1 MFDKNNVDSGTKT
14 TEIIREVQTVKTG
27 ETQVIKEEANPLIF
41 VLVGVGITL
50 VAVAVA
56 FATAYCVLKKRRQNE
71 KIVVFDE
78 SGAPHGIYPV
88 NQTEARGSMP
98 GFGSSVLY
106 GEPVDGRPV
115 EATTF

>member
-56 FATAYCVLKKRRQNE
+56 LATAYCVLKKRRQNE
-71 KIVVFDE
+71 KIV
-78 SGAPHGIYPV
+78 ATK
-88 NQTEARGSMP
+88 Q
-98 GFGSSVLY
+98 
-106 GEPVDGRPV
+106 
-115 EATTF
+115 EATASTTNQCQTTNYFTFYSRRKTTG

>member
-56 FATAYCVLKKRRQNE
+56 LATAYCVLKKRR
-71 KIVVFDE
+71 
-78 SGAPHGIYPV
+78 
-88 NQTEARGSMP
+88 
-98 GFGSSVLY
+98 
-106 GEPVDGRPV
+106 
-115 EATTF
+115 

>member
-1 MFDKNNVDSGTKT
+1 MCKNAEEDFCKCDFDDELSEKQMETIQQVIQEMFDKNNVDSGTKT

-56 FATAYCVLKKRRQNE
+56 LATAYCVLKKRRQNE

-78 SGAPHGIYPV
+78 TG
-88 NQTEARGSMP
+88 
-98 GFGSSVLY
+98 
-106 GEPVDGRPV
+106 
-115 EATTF
+115 